1 MRRVPLS
8 MISADMQLAVP
19 IYHKNR
25 LLLKEGTGELNR
37 YIGSLKQLGIT
48 SVYIKDELGQGIE
61 IDDAVSEKA
70 RVRCKEALN
79 STIVS
84 LQTNGSIQDV
94 DLVGSINYLLDEILN
109 RKDILISLIDIG
121 TTDDNTLVHSV
132 NMTIYALLIGKR
144 LGYSRLQMQRLAEG
158 CILHDIGKVLLD
170 SNILYKPDKLTNLE
184 YEYVKQHTTKG
195 YELLKRNPIMTELS
209 RIICLSHHERL
220 DGSGYP
226 HALKRDEIHEF
237 ARIAAIADVYDAVT
251 SERCYHKEKSV
262 FEAVN
267 ILMQEACMKR
277 LDAELIALFLK
288 DIAVYPNGSLIKL
301 SDETYAVVKD
311 QNPEMPFRPIV
322 RVFDPWE
329 QVPLYE
335 VNLMEDLSTT
345 IVSPNV
351 ISIENLK
358 NDLTNT

>member
-8 MISADMQLAVP
+8 MISSDMQLANP

-25 LLLKEGTGELNR
+25 LLLKEGTKELNR
-37 YIGSLKQLGIT
+37 YIGSLQQLGIT
-48 SVYIKDELGQGIE
+48 SIYVKDELGHDINIE
-61 IDDAVSEKA
+61 DAVSEKA
-70 RVRCKEALN
+70 RLRCKEALN

-84 LQTNGSIQDV
+84 LKTSGTIQDI
-94 DLVGSINYLLDEILN
+94 DLVGSINYLLDDILN
-109 RKDILISLIDIG
+109 RKDILISLTDIG

-132 NMTIYALLIGKR
+132 NMTIYALLMGKK
-144 LGYSRLQMQRLAEG
+144 LGYSRSQMQKLAEG
-158 CILHDIGKVLLD
+158 CILHDIGKVLID
-170 SNILYKPDKLTNLE
+170 PRILYKPCKLTDAE
-184 YEYVKQHTTKG
+184 YEYVKQHTIKG
-195 YELLKRNPIMTELS
+195 YELLKMNPIMTELS

-226 HALKRDEIHEF
+226 HGLKDNNIHEF

-262 FEAVN
+262 LEAVN
-267 ILMQEACMKR
+267 ILMQDACAAK
-277 LDAELIALFLK
+277 LDKDLVALFLK
-288 DIAVYPNGSLIKL
+288 NIAVYPNGSIIKL
-301 SDETYAVVKD
+301 SDETYAVVKA

-335 VNLMEDLSTT
+335 IDLMQDLSIT
-345 IVSPNV
+345 IVNPNV
-351 ISIENLK
+351 NSI
-358 NDLTNT
+358 